1 MLADEEVKE
10 KTISKKVSPVK
21 MTRYISNPK
30 AASEYIIQYYIKVIV
45 RNKILIHKTLKNLQ
59 GANT

>member
-21 MTRYISNPK
+21 MTRYILNPK
-30 AASEYIIQYYIKVIV
+30 AASGYIIQYYIKVIV
-45 RNKILIHKTLKNLQ
+45 RNKYLSIKH
-59 GANT
+59 